1 MERIGDEITKALG
14 RTGDGAALALAELT
28 AAWPAAVGAAV
39 ARQAWPLRIG
49 RDGTLHV
56 ATSSSTWAFE
66 LDRMGADVL
75 ERLQASLGSKAPTSI
90 RFRPGPIPEPGASD
104 TAARTAS
111 RGVETTPEDAAA
123 AELAAA
129 PIEDPE
135 LRVLVA
141 RAVRAS
147 LARARSDQR
156 I

>member
-1 MERIGDEITKALG
+1 MERIGDEVSRALS
-14 RTGDGAALALAELT
+14 RSGDGAALALAEIT
-28 AAWPAAVGAAV
+28 AVWSSSVGEAV

-49 RDGTLHV
+49 RDGTLHI

-66 LDRMGADVL
+66 LDRMAADVL
-75 ERLQASLGSKAPTSI
+75 ARLQSALGPKSPTSI

-104 TAARTAS
+104 AAAACAPRVIEA
-111 RGVETTPEDAAA
+111 TPEDAATA
-123 AELAAA
+123 DLATA

-135 LRVLVA
+135 LRALVA

>member
-1 MERIGDEITKALG
+1 MEKIGAEVSRALG
-14 RTGDGAALALAELT
+14 RSGDGVALALSEIT
-28 AAWPAAVGAAV
+28 AAWPAAVGDAV

-66 LDRMGADVL
+66 LDRMAADVL
-75 ERLQASLGSKAPTSI
+75 DRLRAALGPKAPAGI
-90 RFRPGPIPEPGASD
+90 RFRPGPIPEPGVAEGAPNV
-104 TAARTAS
+104 AA
-111 RGVETTPEDAAA
+111 TPIEATPQEAAA
-123 AELAAA
+123 ADAAAA

-135 LRVLVA
+135 LRGLVA

-147 LARARSDQR
+147 LARARSDQP